1 MAYNYYVKA
10 KDAFNDVY
18 NNVSA
23 KRAAA
28 LEAIERAKNKA
39 ADVDTFAAEADKIAP
54 LSQEE
59 ANQEAE

>member
-1 MAYNYYVKA
+1 MI
-10 KDAFNDVY
+10 ND